1 MKTIKQIAIELNL
14 HPRSVASRFEVVGIK
29 GKKRITTRYYTDLQ
43 IEKIRFHKY
52 KNPSYPSMSN
62 PDYYKKQ
69 IDIIEIYLAQHF
81 KNAAEISRKL
91 QLPPFICEETIR
103 LYKKRECIIIQS
115 KL

>member
-1 MKTIKQIAIELNL
+1 VKTIKQIAAELNI

-43 IEKIRFHKY
+43 IEKIRFHRY
-52 KNPSYPSMSN
+52 KNPSFPSMSK

-69 IDIIEIYLAQHF
+69 IDIIEIYLNQTF
-81 KNAAEISRKL
+81 KNAAEISRIL

-103 LYKKRECIIIQS
+103 LYKQRDCLIIQS